1 MVELLDSESDAEEV
15 FALVDESI
23 RVSRDARAKWIFDSI
38 LVNSRLVDS
47 DTIQVIGQTPS
58 VLKKDKISEHAEIVF
73 IFQRYR
79 YVFIFDL
86 SASGTGKMKTYPLRA
101 KNCVIKIM

>member
-86 SASGTGKMKTYPLRA
+86 SASGTGKIKIYPLRA
-101 KNCVIKIM
+101 KNCIFKIM